1 MKWKALQ
8 MPERILADDAVGS
21 ESYGRFIIEPLERG
35 FGVTLGTAL
44 RRVLLSSL
52 QGVAVTAMRV
62 LDERV
67 RHEFSSIPGVLE
79 DVTDIVL
86 NLKQMRFKHLGDGS
100 RRGTFRAAGKSE
112 VKAGQIEISTDIAV
126 LNPDLH
132 IATVNKDGELSMEIE
147 VSAGKGYVTEE
158 QHQAILDRFGWIPV
172 DSVFS
177 PVTKVNFSVEDT
189 RIGQR
194 IDFDKLLVEITTD
207 GSITPN
213 DSLSMAAKIL
223 RDHFSLFIRF
233 EEEFEEEVE
242 EVVDEEYNRIKE
254 ILERSVDELE
264 LSVRAGNCLRAAQI
278 RSIGDLVQKSEAEML
293 QYRNFGKKSL
303 KEIQDLTTTMGLHF
317 GMDVS
322 RYLGTPKPKDEEAE
336 GGEGDET
343 VGDVPDQDLEQ
354 EPDQDQVQGQD
365 QDQVQDQGQD
375 KLEYE
380 EETEH

>member
-8 MPERILADDAVGS
+8 MPERIQQDEAASSDR
-21 ESYGRFIIEPLERG
+21 YGRFVVEPLERG
-35 FGVTLGTAL
+35 FGVTLGNAL

-62 LDERV
+62 LDDRV
-67 RHEFSSIPGVLE
+67 RHEFATIPGVLE

-86 NLKQMRFKHLGDGS
+86 NLKQVRFKHLGDGP
-100 RRGTFRAAGKSE
+100 RRGIFRAKGKTEVRAGDM
-112 VKAGQIEISTDIAV
+112 EISTDIKI

-132 IATVNKDGELSMEIE
+132 IATVNKEGDLQIE
-147 VSAGKGYVTEE
+147 VEVSSGKGYVSEE
-158 QHQAILDRFGWIPV
+158 QHQAVLDRFGWIPV

-177 PVTKVNFSVEDT
+177 PVTKVNFAVENT

-194 IDFDKLLVEITTD
+194 IDYDKLTLEIWTD
-207 GSITPN
+207 GSLTPN
-213 DSLSMAAKIL
+213 DALSMAAKIL

-233 EEEFEEEVE
+233 EETFEEEVE

-254 ILERSVDELE
+254 LLERSVDELE

-278 RSIGDLVQKSEAEML
+278 RTIGDLVQKSEPEML

-303 KEIQDLTTTMGLHF
+303 KEIQDLISTMGLHF

-322 RYLGTPKPKDEEAE
+322 RYLGTPKPKPAEEEEDEGDSEHLEFEEEEAE
-336 GGEGDET
+336 R
-343 VGDVPDQDLEQ
+343 
-354 EPDQDQVQGQD
+354 
-365 QDQVQDQGQD
+365 
-375 KLEYE
+375 
-380 EETEH
+380 

>member
-8 MPERILADDAVGS
+8 MPERIIADEQVGS
-21 ESYGRFIIEPLERG
+21 DRYGKFVVEPLERG

-52 QGVAVTAMRV
+52 QGVAVTAMRIM
-62 LDERV
+62 DERV

-86 NLKQMRFKHLGDGS
+86 NLKQMRFKHKGDGP
-100 RRGTFRAAGKSE
+100 RRGFFRAKGKTE
-112 VKAGQIEISTDIAV
+112 VKAGSLEISTDITV
-126 LNPDLH
+126 LNQDLH
-132 IATVNKDGELSMEIE
+132 IATVNKDGDLEMEIE
-147 VSAGKGYVTEE
+147 VSSGKGYVSDE
-158 QHQAILDRFGWIPV
+158 QHQAVLDRFGWVPV

-177 PVTKVNFSVEDT
+177 PVTKVNFAVENT

-194 IDFDKLLVEITTD
+194 IDYDKLTVEIWTD
-207 GSITPN
+207 GSLTPN

-223 RDHFSLFIRF
+223 RDHFNLFIRF
-233 EEEFEEEVE
+233 EETFEEEVE

-254 ILERSVDELE
+254 LLERSVDELE

-278 RSIGDLVQKSEAEML
+278 RAIGDLVQKSEAEML

-303 KEIQDLTTTMGLHF
+303 KEIQDLISTMGLHF

-322 RYLGTPKPKDEEAE
+322 RYLGTPKKEEDEEAE
-336 GGEGDET
+336 QDTDEF
-343 VGDVPDQDLEQ
+343 
-354 EPDQDQVQGQD
+354 
-365 QDQVQDQGQD
+365 
-375 KLEYE
+375 E
-380 EETEH
+380 EEEAER

>member
-8 MPERILADDAVGS
+8 MPERILADESVAT
-21 ESYGRFIIEPLERG
+21 ESYGRFVVEPLERG

-52 QGVAVTAMRV
+52 QGVAVTALHVQDDRV
-62 LDERV
+62 Q
-67 RHEFSSIPGVLE
+67 HEFAAIPGVLE

-86 NLKQMRFKHLGDGS
+86 NLKLMRFKHLGDGP
-100 RRGTFRAAGKSE
+100 RRGTFQGKGKTE
-112 VKAGQIEISTDIAV
+112 IKAGDLEISTDITV

-132 IATVNKDGELSMEIE
+132 IATVNKDGELKLEIE
-147 VSAGKGYVTEE
+147 VSSGKGYLSDEA
-158 QHQAILDRFGWIPV
+158 HQAVLDRFGWIPV

-177 PVTKVNFSVEDT
+177 PVTKANFSVENT

-194 IDFDKLLVEITTD
+194 IDYDKLTVEIWTD

-213 DSLSMAAKIL
+213 DSLSMASKIL

-233 EEEFEEEVE
+233 EETFEEEVE

-254 ILERSVDELE
+254 LLERSVDELE

-278 RSIGDLVQKSEAEML
+278 RTIGDLVLKTEAEML

-303 KEIQDLTTTMGLHF
+303 KEIQDLISTMGLHF

-322 RYLGTPKPKDEEAE
+322 RYLGPRTPEEE
-336 GGEGDET
+336 GGEGEGEES
-343 VGDVPDQDLEQ
+343 VGEALEREEDQE
-354 EPDQDQVQGQD
+354 QD
-365 QDQVQDQGQD
+365 QDQEQP
-375 KLEYE
+375 EME
-380 EETEH
+380 EEGVEN